1 MSSERVKCGALLIKD
16 EVTLGVELDGRR
28 KAVLEA
34 V

>member
-1 MSSERVKCGALLIKD
+1 MSSGRVKCGALLVKN
-16 EVTLGVELDGRR
+16 EVTLGVELDGGR